1 MCIDGGG
8 GGGMCGACVW
18 WWCVNGACSG
28 SSGSRIAWGVDGCVV
43 RVVMVM
49 VVMVRSHVCVM

>member
-1 MCIDGGG
+1 MVVV
-8 GGGMCGACVW
+8 CVVRVWW

-43 RVVMVM
+43 RVVVVVM
-49 VVMVRSHVCVM
+49 VVMVLRRQVCVM

>member
-1 MCIDGGG
+1 MVVVVVVVC
-8 GGGMCGACVW
+8 AVRVW

-43 RVVMVM
+43 RVV
-49 VVMVRSHVCVM
+49 VVMVLRSQVCVM

>member
-1 MCIDGGG
+1 MVVVVVVVC
-8 GGGMCGACVW
+8 AVRVWW

-43 RVVMVM
+43 RVVVVVMVM
-49 VVMVRSHVCVM
+49 VLRRQVCVM

>member
-1 MCIDGGG
+1 MVVVVVVC
-8 GGGMCGACVW
+8 AVRVWW

-43 RVVMVM
+43 RVVV
-49 VVMVRSHVCVM
+49 VVMVIVLRSQVCVM

>member
-1 MCIDGGG
+1 MVVVVVVVC
-8 GGGMCGACVW
+8 AVCVW

-43 RVVMVM
+43 RVVVVV
-49 VVMVRSHVCVM
+49 VVMVRSQVCVM